1 MPYENGMLT
10 PEEIEP
16 TAEDLEFA
24 AKLIQDGYE
33 SISNRYRTVVRF
45 IEKPFSKVT
54 LRDLIKPELQHI
66 PEVKWLMSEM
76 AHRKPS
82 VRSFDHIFKKE
93 ELQLTV
99 KQFRAFKLQQGK
111 VAW

>member
-45 IEKPFSKVT
+45 IEKPFSKADDIRALAET
-54 LRDLIKPELQHI
+54 Q
-66 PEVKWLMSEM
+66 
-76 AHRKPS
+76 
-82 VRSFDHIFKKE
+82 KKE
-93 ELQLTV
+93 PEGPVDEAAKKTQPNV
-99 KQFRAFKLQQGK
+99 RKQKGRR
-111 VAW
+111 